1 MKRFSALVLA
11 LAFLAIAQNAWAGEG
26 PEIPADLAPWL
37 LIGTAGL
44 IVALKRF
51 R

>member
-1 MKRFSALVLA
+1 MKRFSTLVLA
-11 LAFLAIAQNAWAGEG
+11 LAFLAIAQNSWAAEG
-26 PEIPADLAPWL
+26 PEIPADFAPWL